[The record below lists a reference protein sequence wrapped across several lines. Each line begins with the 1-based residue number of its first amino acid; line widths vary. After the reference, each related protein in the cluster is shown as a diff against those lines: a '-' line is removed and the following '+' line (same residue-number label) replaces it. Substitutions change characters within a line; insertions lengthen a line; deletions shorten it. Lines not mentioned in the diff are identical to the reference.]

1 MIAFWGYY
9 RNLIFLNIFTTFLK
23 LLGPMLVKKLIDFI
37 KNGEISWKLSWDP
50 VTRLS
55 FSTEYGLFLVLLLV
69 VSQGITFI
77 VEEHITFSQE
87 ITSNFICN
95 AVVGLIYEKT
105 LRLSP
110 ASNKKFKSGDLIT
123 FIQVD
128 VNKLNFL
135 CF

>member
-1 MIAFWGYY
+1 
-9 RNLIFLNIFTTFLK
+9 
-23 LLGPMLVKKLIDFI
+23 MLVKKLIDFI
-37 KNGEISWKLSWDP
+37 KRGEISWKLSWDP
-50 VTRLS
+50 ITGLS
-55 FSTEYGLFLVLLLV
+55 FTTEYGLFSVLLLV
-69 VSQGITFI
+69 LSSGVTFI

-135 CF
+135 CFQFPGIFQVPIYFLCGFYLLY